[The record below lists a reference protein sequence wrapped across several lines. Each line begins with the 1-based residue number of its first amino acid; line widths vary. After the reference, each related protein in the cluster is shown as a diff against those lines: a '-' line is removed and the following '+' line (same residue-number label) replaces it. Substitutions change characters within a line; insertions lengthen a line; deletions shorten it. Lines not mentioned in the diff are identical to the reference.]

1 MIAAH
6 ADSTDAILPDRVRNA
21 AVEDAGLCPLAI
33 LIFVS
38 SGLSILQ

>member
-6 ADSTDAILPDRVRNA
+6 ADNTDAILSDRVRNA
-21 AVEDAGLCPLAI
+21 AVEAAGLYLWAI

-38 SGLSILQ
+38 SGLCILQ